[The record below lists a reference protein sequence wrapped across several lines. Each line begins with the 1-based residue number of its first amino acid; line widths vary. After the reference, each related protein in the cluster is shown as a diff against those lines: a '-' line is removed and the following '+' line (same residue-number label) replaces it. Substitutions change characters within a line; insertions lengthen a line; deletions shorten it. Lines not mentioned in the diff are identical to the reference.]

1 MALSALSIAALAV
14 LFIKSSASFIP
25 GSLGVQDGGNVFSS
39 RPSAIPASPSCCSGG
54 SRTQLGSEWDG
65 DACDC
70 RKEWD

>member
-1 MALSALSIAALAV
+1 
-14 LFIKSSASFIP
+14 
-25 GSLGVQDGGNVFSS
+25 VFSS